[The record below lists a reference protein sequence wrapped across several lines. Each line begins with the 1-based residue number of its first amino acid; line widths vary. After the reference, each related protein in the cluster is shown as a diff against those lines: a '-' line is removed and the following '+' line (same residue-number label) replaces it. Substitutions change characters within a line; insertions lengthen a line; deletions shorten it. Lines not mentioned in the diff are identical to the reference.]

1 MTEPN
6 RPEMALTLNQ
16 AVREP
21 WRRFTEEFEPVRP
34 ELYRYCRSLT
44 HSPWDAED
52 LVQDS
57 LVRAFVNLGTS
68 PSSPD
73 NPRAWLFRV
82 ASNHWLNQVKRQRED
97 LAARPPEPVASD
109 TNPRAVREAGGSLV
123 GQLAPKER
131 AAVVLKEAFDFSL
144 EETAEVL
151 STSVGA
157 VKAALHRGREKLKHS
172 EMKPEPE
179 SGRTPCPAVLDEFC
193 RAFNAHDLERLMA
206 LLLDTTEVELAGTFR
221 GFGKEAAKRAL
232 GGLMF
237 APEQAVAAGIAPA
250 ERGDLLLVPPRFVAV
265 MLRGSALVLAYF
277 QHRSGEAVRSFTRLE
292 WEGAVTGDAD
302 RITKIGTHLHS
313 PEALSE
319 ICSELGLPCRTNGYR
334 NW

>member
-1 MTEPN
+1 MTDPTRPETEPS
-6 RPEMALTLNQ
+6 LSQ
-16 AVREP
+16 AVRES
-21 WRRFTEEFEPVRP
+21 WRRFTQEFEPVRP

-57 LVRAFVNLGTS
+57 LARAFVSLGTS
-68 PSSPD
+68 PSPPD

-82 ASNHWLNQVKRQRED
+82 ASNHWLNQVKRRRED
-97 LAARPPEPVASD
+97 LTAEPPEPAPMD
-109 TNPRAVREAGGSLV
+109 ANPRAVREAGGSLV

-157 VKAALHRGREKLKHS
+157 VKAALHRGREKLKHA
-172 EMKPEPE
+172 EAELEPP
-179 SGRTPCPAVLDEFC
+179 RTPCPAVLDEFC
-193 RAFNAHDLERLMA
+193 MAFNAHDLERLMG

-237 APEQAVAAGIAPA
+237 APEQAVAAGIAEA
-250 ERGDLLLVPPRFVAV
+250 QRGDLLLVPPRFELVT
-265 MLRGSALVLAYF
+265 LKETALVLAYF
-277 QHRSGEAVRSFTRLE
+277 QHASGEAVRSFTRLG
-292 WEGAVTGDAD
+292 WEAAVGGQAE
-302 RITKIGTHLHS
+302 RISTISTHLHS

-319 ICSELGLPCRTNGYR
+319 ICGELGLPCRTNGYR

>member
-97 LAARPPEPVASD
+97 LAARPPEQVASD
-109 TNPRAVREAGGSLV
+109 TNPRAVR
-123 GQLAPKER
+123 
-131 AAVVLKEAFDFSL
+131 
-144 EETAEVL
+144 
-151 STSVGA
+151 
-157 VKAALHRGREKLKHS
+157 
-172 EMKPEPE
+172 
-179 SGRTPCPAVLDEFC
+179 
-193 RAFNAHDLERLMA
+193 
-206 LLLDTTEVELAGTFR
+206 
-221 GFGKEAAKRAL
+221 
-232 GGLMF
+232 
-237 APEQAVAAGIAPA
+237 
-250 ERGDLLLVPPRFVAV
+250 
-265 MLRGSALVLAYF
+265 
-277 QHRSGEAVRSFTRLE
+277 
-292 WEGAVTGDAD
+292 
-302 RITKIGTHLHS
+302 
-313 PEALSE
+313 
-319 ICSELGLPCRTNGYR
+319 
-334 NW
+334 

>member
-1 MTEPN
+1 M
-6 RPEMALTLNQ
+6 
-16 AVREP
+16 
-21 WRRFTEEFEPVRP
+21 
-34 ELYRYCRSLT
+34 
-44 HSPWDAED
+44 
-52 LVQDS
+52 
-57 LVRAFVNLGTS
+57 
-68 PSSPD
+68 
-73 NPRAWLFRV
+73 
-82 ASNHWLNQVKRQRED
+82 
-97 LAARPPEPVASD
+97 
-109 TNPRAVREAGGSLV
+109 